1 MCPALYVGTM
11 IFFLNVSRCLWDED
25 NKNSLKS
32 YGIYSSCVNG
42 LLGGIFSASNDSFF
56 FFFPENEVPSPSRNW
71 PWPVLVPP
79 SPLLPS
85 HSCRLAYALPTRVSL
100 LELATGIQRSPVGAG
115 DRPEV
120 IVQLGAVGRPRLPG

>member
-1 MCPALYVGTM
+1 MFPDASGMKTIKIHLRAMGFTVVASMAFWGA
-11 IFFLNVSRCLWDED
+11 
-25 NKNSLKS
+25 
-32 YGIYSSCVNG
+32 SSQPPMT
-42 LLGGIFSASNDSFF
+42 LFF